1 MPEGI
6 SLRNMKHKRI
16 WRSLTLLAVAFFFV
30 CSADQL
36 TSNFAQSRRQ
46 PPTSDQKKN
55 KRPAQGDQTG
65 EKEQEPLPPDIVGKP
80 QETEKVTITTNIVNV
95 DPVVYNKK
103 SGQIV
108 TGLKRGNFEIF
119 VDGVKKD
126 ITNFAMPDAPITI
139 TLVVEFSKIGE
150 VLGYYGAH
158 GQEAGTS
165 EVIRPTAMFL
175 SQFIKP
181 EDYVSVIAYDM
192 RPTPLTDFTNNPQR
206 IQQVIGLLLR
216 NQPAFTETN
225 LFDALKLTLIG
236 GKGDT
241 VVLEDSKERTTEYS
255 GMVAVPG
262 GRRRA
267 VLLVSSGIDTF
278 SKINLDQTR
287 KIVQNAGIPIY
298 IVGTGNLFMKKY
310 GDSMDPGQG
319 SNIRGI
325 PIDRMT
331 FLQANNTLTTFAKES
346 GGTFYPVT
354 FEGELPNVLGS
365 INAMLRSQYS
375 LAFKPDDVHDGKS
388 HKIVVKVD
396 VDGSG
401 QFDNKAYVVKAREVY
416 NAPKPESSSANG
428 KGTKQ

>member
-1 MPEGI
+1 MKSNRLSPALGLSAAGI
-6 SLRNMKHKRI
+6 FMAATPPVFSQ
-16 WRSLTLLAVAFFFV
+16 A
-30 CSADQL
+30 
-36 TSNFAQSRRQ
+36 RRQ
-46 PPTSDQKKN
+46 PPASEQKKN
-55 KRPAQGDQTG
+55 KRPDQQT
-65 EKEQEPLPPDIVGKP
+65 EDKQQEPLPPDLVGKP
-80 QETEKVTITTNIVNV
+80 QEAEKVTVTTNIVNV
-95 DPVVYNKK
+95 DAVVYNKK
-103 SGQIV
+103 TGQPQIS
-108 TGLKRGNFEIF
+108 LKKENFAIF

-126 ITNFAMPDAPITI
+126 VVNFSTPEAPITV
-139 TLVVEFSKIGE
+139 TLVVEYSKLGQI
-150 VLGYYGAH
+150 LGYYGSSGMEN
-158 GQEAGTS
+158 GQN
-165 EVIRPTAMFL
+165 EVIRPTAIFL

-241 VVLEDSKERTTEYS
+241 VVLEDSKERTTDYS

-298 IVGTGNLFMKKY
+298 IVGTGNLFMKRY
-310 GDSMDPGQG
+310 GDNMDPGQG

-375 LAFKPDDVHDGKS
+375 LAFKPDDIHDGKS

-401 QFDNKAYVVKAREVY
+401 FDNKAYVVKAREVY